1 MERGDNRRTIEAA
14 LSLHNLASQGVDGSM
29 LLLLD
34 KGNRPLALS
43 GNSGMALVTMRAI
56 AMVD

>member
-1 MERGDNRRTIEAA
+1 MERGDNRRTIETA
-14 LSLHNLASQGVDGSM
+14 LNLHNLASQGVDGSM

-43 GNSGMALVTMRAI
+43 SNSGMALVTMRAI